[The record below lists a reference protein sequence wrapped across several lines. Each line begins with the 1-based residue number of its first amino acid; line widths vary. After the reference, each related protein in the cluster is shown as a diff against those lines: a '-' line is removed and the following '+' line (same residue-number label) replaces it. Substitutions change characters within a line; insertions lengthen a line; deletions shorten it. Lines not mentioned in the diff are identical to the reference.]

1 MKNTWIKV
9 VPGLSLLL
17 IAPRCCRRPSGWPAE
32 MEKVRSE
39 RFVVLLRA
47 LAGR

>member
-17 IAPRCCRRPSGWPAE
+17 IAPLWLPASLRVASGDG
-32 MEKVRSE
+32 K
-39 RFVVLLRA
+39 
-47 LAGR
+47 G